1 MASTPNG
8 AELAA
13 HHLRESRRRTAGGD
27 RLELDAGLLLEPEH
41 DHVRGRADGGK
52 GDGPAVGLLEA
63 FDRGI
68 GRNVKIGVVRAGHGR
83 ADDADRRTLGISPHD
98 TQRAEPNAEVGA
110 AGDHRLQRLARTLR
124 IENVERDPVLLKD
137 TGVLREFRD
146 RLVPDS
152 LGADRELQCILRQ
165 GERVSREQDDD
176 CNQAHVRRVQHFLV
190 SPRDNMVHIQPHK
203 GRNVT
208 GKATWTSSFRKN

>member
-137 TGVLREFRD
+137 TGVLREF
-146 RLVPDS
+146 
-152 LGADRELQCILRQ
+152 
-165 GERVSREQDDD
+165 
-176 CNQAHVRRVQHFLV
+176 
-190 SPRDNMVHIQPHK
+190 
-203 GRNVT
+203 
-208 GKATWTSSFRKN
+208 